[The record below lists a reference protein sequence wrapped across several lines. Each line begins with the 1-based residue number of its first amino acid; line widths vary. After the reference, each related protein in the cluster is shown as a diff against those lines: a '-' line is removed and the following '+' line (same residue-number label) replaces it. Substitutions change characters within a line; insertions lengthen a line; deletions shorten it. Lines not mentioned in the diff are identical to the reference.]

1 MNLYSISV
9 SKNFV
14 KVSTKLVMS
23 NNKLMNTINIVND
36 KLICKGQ
43 DLDYIFNVLDNNV
56 IPFTITKIK

>member
-36 KLICKGQ
+36 KLICKSQ
-43 DLDYIFNVLDNNV
+43 DLNYIFNVLDNNV

>member
-23 NNKLMNTINIVND
+23 NN